1 MPAAFYSSLKLP
13 KDLQKW
19 SFLGQKIKRV
29 AYLRRVVAA
38 WSGSSGTTHRLLLH
52 HPLLEQLT
60 VRLLLLE
67 LFDGSCLIYER

>member
-1 MPAAFYSSLKLP
+1 MSLLYTCRRRVRHAGRI
-13 KDLQKW
+13 LQQLK
-19 SFLGQKIKRV
+19 V
-29 AYLRRVVAA
+29 AERWRVVAA